1 MNLEDM
7 IDAIEST
14 SKKNVWLLVEAETNA
29 ISRFKLRATFF
40 QALKVLGEPAENP
53 LAEWED

>member
-14 SKKNVWLLVEAETNA
+14 SKKNVWLLVEAEQNA

-40 QALKVLGEPAENP
+40 QALKELGEPCESP
-53 LAEWED
+53 LNDWEE

>member
-40 QALKVLGEPAENP
+40 QALKALGEPCESP
-53 LAEWED
+53 LNDWEE